1 MVYCKCYYLNN
12 KDSMATKASPKKKT
26 TAAKRSTTATKATVV
41 KKQVI
46 KKAAP
51 EAVSVS
57 VKTTRQK
64 IRSWAQPTPVQIIA
78 ELVGSFILVAVIVAA
93 LSGKFPAFMQI
104 FSQDMLNSYVAQG
117 YTVDAVNASKVLFS
131 ATPLIAGLALAIVTL
146 LIGRISAAHVNP
158 AVTIGQMILRK
169 TPVLVGISYLIAQV
183 LGGMLALLTIQ
194 YLGGIDKVSSIT
206 THVDPTWKVFFAE
219 TIGTFVFGFG
229 VAAAIYLAKS
239 QVAKA
244 IVIGGSLTL
253 GIALASA
260 AGAGFLNPAVAL
272 GAGIFHFDGGINW
285 ATVGIFTLGPIVG
298 GTLGL
303 ALMQWLS
310 TERKDKTVVS

>member
-1 MVYCKCYYLNN
+1 
-12 KDSMATKASPKKKT
+12 MATKASPKKKT

-41 KKQVI
+41 KKQVTP
-46 KKAAP
+46 KKAAV
-51 EAVSVS
+51 ETASTRVQ
-57 VKTTRQK
+57 TTRQ
-64 IRSWAQPTPVQIIA
+64 RVRTWVQPTPVQIIA

-93 LSGKFPAFMQI
+93 LSGKFAPLAVYI
-104 FSQDMLNSYVAQG
+104 SPDNLKTAVDQG
-117 YTVDAVNASKVLFS
+117 YDVTSRIVT

-169 TPVLVGISYLIAQV
+169 TPVLVGIAYLIAQV
-183 LGGMLALLTIQ
+183 LGGMLALLAVQ
-194 YLGGIDKVSSIT
+194 YLGGIDKVSGIASHISP
-206 THVDPTWKVFFAE
+206 DWKVFFAE

-244 IVIGGSLTL
+244 LVIGGSLTL
-253 GIALASA
+253 GIAIAST

-298 GTLGL
+298 ATLGL